1 METKNILV
9 IGLIII
15 AVGAILLYLKNKSES
30 EKNITVIHKRPM
42 FSWIPVDWYPT
53 RWWGGSSSVVDR
65 RPSHFRPHNRHH
77 R

>member
-53 RWWGGSSSVVDR
+53 RW
-65 RPSHFRPHNRHH
+65 
-77 R
+77 